1 MNQVSDEKLVIAAED
16 GAVLSVEIASTGT
29 VMIHL
34 DAGGCDWSLSM
45 YKKWKKIWAG
55 VLDEFKRRGI
65 DEVFSL
71 IPKDDKIERF
81 QDMFGLTPLLE
92 FQDSTLYRRVL

>member
-1 MNQVSDEKLVIAAED
+1 MAQLSDERLVIVAED

-34 DAGGCDWSLSM
+34 DAGDCEWNLSM
-45 YKKWKKIWAG
+45 YKKWKRTWAG
-55 VLDEFKRRGI
+55 VLEEFKRRGI

-81 QDMFGLTPLLE
+81 QVMFGLTPLLE
-92 FQDSTLYRRVL
+92 FKDSTLYRRIL